1 MIVCP
6 RTCTKRKTGV
16 RQVKK
21 IAAAAAVLGAL
32 ASTIVFAPPASA
44 GDSQILKYQW
54 SYPAAY
60 EYDCYS
66 DGQWYVQTG
75 GFVRF
80 ECRPTT
86 WTWELWAV
94 TR

>member
-1 MIVCP
+1 M
-6 RTCTKRKTGV
+6 K
-16 RQVKK
+16 KK
-21 IAAAAAVLGAL
+21 IAAAAAVMGAL
-32 ASTIVFAPPASA
+32 ASTVVFAPPASA
-44 GDSQILKYQW
+44 GDSQIMKYQW